1 MTVKMFV
8 FGRYSRIILYYVCM
22 YVCMYICM
30 YVNMYVCVCMYICM
44 YVNMYVCV
52 CMYEYVCM
60 YVCTTTEIIHQI
72 HELILEDRRISA
84 KSVAEQLGT
93 SCERLGSIIQE
104 GLNMRKLSAKLVPK
118 CLNAVQKPQRCQSSE
133 LNLDFFSARSK

>member
-1 MTVKMFV
+1 MFV

-22 YVCMYICM
+22 Y
-30 YVNMYVCVCMYICM
+30 VCMYICM

-84 KSVAEQLGT
+84 KSVAEQLGI
-93 SCERLGSIIQE
+93 SRERVGW
-104 GLNMRKLSAKLVPK
+104 VH
-118 CLNAVQKPQRCQSSE
+118 
-133 LNLDFFSARSK
+133 RS